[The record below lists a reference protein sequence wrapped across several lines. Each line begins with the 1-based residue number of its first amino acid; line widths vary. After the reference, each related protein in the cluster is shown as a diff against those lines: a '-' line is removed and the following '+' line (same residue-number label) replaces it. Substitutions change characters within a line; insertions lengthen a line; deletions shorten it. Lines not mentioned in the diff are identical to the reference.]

1 MNGIGKY
8 ILIGLGVALLHWTWV
23 ICGPFFF
30 LTDAEALVLKCG
42 LFLSFE
48 MVILTGILLSRLKK

>member
-23 ICGPFFF
+23 ICGPLFF
-30 LTDAEALVLKCG
+30 LTDAEALILKNAA
-42 LFLSFE
+42 SFCP
-48 MVILTGILLSRLKK
+48 LKW

>member
-1 MNGIGKY
+1 MKGIRTY
-8 ILIGLGVALLHWTWV
+8 ILIGLGTAFLHWAWV
-23 ICGPFFF
+23 VCGPLFF